1 MAIQLLFVL
10 SLFVGPFVSI
20 KAAPAGQQTQ
30 KARDPYKDILGPI
43 PERKLSQRDLGVDY
57 AVVTVSYANLRDTP
71 SITSNPLLKLARGD
85 ILVILGSALSDTWY
99 NVIHVESGQEGWIH
113 SSTVEVNYT
122 QNRKPLVQIPR
133 TATGSSK
140 NPALEV
146 TNDTNRILTL
156 KIEDTRYTFA
166 PHEKQTLNLAPGHYK
181 FIASAPAVIP
191 DFGEESLETG
201 YSYSWRFYIMR

>member
-1 MAIQLLFVL
+1 MAIQLLVVL

-20 KAAPAGQQTQ
+20 KAVPAGQQTQ
-30 KARDPYKDILGPI
+30 KAKDPYKDILGPI
-43 PERKLSQRDLGVDY
+43 PERKLS
-57 AVVTVSYANLRDTP
+57 VTVSYANLRDAP
-71 SITSNPLLKLARGD
+71 SITSKPLLKLAKGD

-99 NVIHVESGQEGWIH
+99 NVIHVESGKEGWIH

-122 QNRKPLVQIPR
+122 QNRKPLFQIPR
-133 TATGSSK
+133 TATGSNK

-166 PHEKQTLNLAPGHYK
+166 PHEKQTLNFAPGHYK

-201 YSYSWRFYIMR
+201 YRYSWRFYIVTR